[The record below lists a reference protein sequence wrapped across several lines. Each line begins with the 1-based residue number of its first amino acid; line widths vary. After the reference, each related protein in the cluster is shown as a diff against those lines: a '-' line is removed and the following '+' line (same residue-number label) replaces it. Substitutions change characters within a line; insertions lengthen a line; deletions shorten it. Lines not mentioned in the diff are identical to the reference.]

1 MYMIKGFGL
10 IKIIFIIIFFSAFKT
25 YSQTES
31 NFPKENTN
39 KNSKISYIIIP
50 SVNKTWGYDIYLE
63 KRLFIHQA
71 TIPGYTGNNG
81 FKSKADAKKV
91 AKQIVI
97 KIQNGEMPPSI
108 TIEELKKLKVL

>member
-1 MYMIKGFGL
+1 MHLFRSLGL
-10 IKIIFIIIFFSAFKT
+10 IKIFFIIIFFSAFKT

-31 NFPKENTN
+31 NFPKGNTN
-39 KNSKISYIIIP
+39 KNSTVSYAIIP
-50 SVNKTWGYDIYLE
+50 SVNKTWGYDIYIE

-81 FKSKADAKKV
+81 FKTKSDAKKV